1 MQNNFIRKGEFIMTS
16 DLEKLMESKNMIQKM
31 ANGIN
36 PLNETPIET
45 GCFLNDPQIIRPLF
59 FIIDYISN
67 EVNKKPKRR
76 KKPTQFYITNEQI
89 SAIELPSGKIGVN
102 NFARAVNA
110 VIDPNQSK
118 KLQGLMIN
126 RKLKLLGILSE
137 TVDED
142 GKKRTTTNDRSEGY
156 GIESITKLY
165 NGQEYQQVVFNEDGK
180 EFLLKNIVDIMNYQ
194 E

>member
-1 MQNNFIRKGEFIMTS
+1 MTS
-16 DLEKLMESKNMIQKM
+16 DLEKLMESKNVIQKL

-45 GCFLNDPQIIRPLF
+45 SCFLNDPQIIRPLF
-59 FIIDYISN
+59 YLSNYITNEID
-67 EVNKKPKRR
+67 NKSKPRKR
-76 KKPTQFYITNEQI
+76 PTRFYITEEQI

-118 KLQGLMIN
+118 KLNGLMIN

-137 TVDED
+137 TIDED

-156 GIESITKLY
+156 GIESLTKLY

-180 EFLLKNIVDIMNYQ
+180 EFLLKNIVDIMNYK
-194 E
+194 EE